1 MFMQQLKKLE
11 SRKPSD
17 GSSVTEKENDSKW
30 HLYEYA
36 NNYEYDKSYYDKY
49 DANYYYDGHLPT
61 AGAEQKSGEADGSKT
76 DDNADGADNIYPPL
90 RLKKCGRLF
99 SLSKERL
106 TDENLVPLEIGDSV
120 HTEITGEYANTPFK
134 SVVVTAVSSFG
145 SKQSALSYLERVLD
159 IPPWQVDPPS
169 ADFKRLFKE
178 GKFVRFYGYDKVM
191 STKRYLMNKRLRDFG
206 ITENID
212 VKNFE
217 AVIANIKNEAAK
229 DEVCL
234 GDVTSMFVFNQMNN
248 SREMDDRNY
257 YIERI
262 TESVTK
268 DYQKEMTPLLSP
280 SAVKK

>member
-106 TDENLVPLEIGDSV
+106 TDENLVPLEVGDSV
-120 HTEITGEYANTPFK
+120 RTEITGEYANTPFN

-159 IPPWQVDPPS
+159 IPPWQGRPS
-169 ADFKRLFKE
+169 RSDLNGFLKR
-178 GKFVRFYGYDKVM
+178 GSSCV
-191 STKRYLMNKRLRDFG
+191 STGMIR
-206 ITENID
+206 
-212 VKNFE
+212 
-217 AVIANIKNEAAK
+217 
-229 DEVCL
+229 
-234 GDVTSMFVFNQMNN
+234 
-248 SREMDDRNY
+248 
-257 YIERI
+257 
-262 TESVTK
+262 
-268 DYQKEMTPLLSP
+268 
-280 SAVKK
+280 